1 MSAGKDILS
10 DIESDLGHLY
20 HLLDIAVETL
30 IEVDHGESPS
40 NRPYLERLGAILWIA
55 RDRAQGVVGDLAW
68 VPPCRAGQNGSSEG
82 KPKPGKT
89 LHLHR

>member
-1 MSAGKDILS
+1 MTTPEYSLD

-55 RDRAQGVVGDLAW
+55 RDRALGIVDDFGII
-68 VPPCRAGQNGSSEG
+68 PPGTRLHMVSSG
-82 KPKPGKT
+82 KRKVT
-89 LHLHR
+89 

>member
-1 MSAGKDILS
+1 MSTAKDILS

-30 IEVDHGESPS
+30 IKVDHGESPS

-55 RDRAQGVVGDLAW
+55 RDRVQGVIGDLDRTHAAR
-68 VPPCRAGQNGSSEG
+68 RARREQNQRSAA
-82 KPKPGKT
+82 
-89 LHLHR
+89 